1 MATVAGTEPVGV
13 RSAPRVGGDR
23 GRSEGQ
29 VARPRVTLLGDFRL
43 QVGDRSVEL
52 GTACRRVVALICLRG
67 AVPRARAAGTLW
79 PEVTEQRAGAN
90 LRTALWRVGL
100 AADGVLRA
108 ERGWIDVAPDVT
120 VDVRELAVRAL
131 AERDVSDDVAS
142 MSQLADADLLPD
154 WDDEWVAPD
163 RERVRQLRLHLLESV
178 ARRLA
183 DQSRFAA
190 AVDVALT
197 ALRADPM
204 RESAHRTVI
213 AVHLAEGN
221 VAEARRAFDVCRTL
235 LRRELGIE
243 PSARTAGLLL
253 RPAPGLLSPA

>member
-1 MATVAGTEPVGV
+1 MAAVSGVELVAV
-13 RSAPRVGGDR
+13 RSTDQDV
-23 GRSEGQ
+23 
-29 VARPRVTLLGDFRL
+29 RPRVTLLGDFRL

-52 GTACRRVVALICLRG
+52 GAACRRVVALICLRG

-108 ERGWIDVAPDVT
+108 ERGWIDVAPEVT
-120 VDVRELAVRAL
+120 VDVRDLTVRAL
-131 AERDVSDDVAS
+131 AEHDLSDDVAS
-142 MSQLADADLLPD
+142 VARLADADLLPD

-190 AVDVALT
+190 ADDGART
-197 ALRADPM
+197 GLRAAP
-204 RESAHRTVI
+204 RRASAHRTVI

-221 VAEARRAFDVCRTL
+221 VGEARRAFDVCRTL

-243 PSARTAGLLL
+243 PSARTAGLLV
-253 RPAPGLLSPA
+253 RVAPGLLSRA